1 MKKYIIILL
10 FLSGIVYI
18 FSQLKNQKYE
28 KNLDEKKFLEQKEN
42 SWENGLTHIKESNR
56 VKIAILDSGISKNH
70 PDLVGKIKG
79 EYNAIN
85 VDEPIVDNLG
95 HGTAIAGII
104 AAKDNDKGVV
114 GISPESD
121 IFSVKVLSDSGEGD
135 IGSLIR
141 GIEWCI
147 NNEMDIF
154 NISFGL
160 GANNL
165 ELRGTIDKAIQKNI
179 IIVAA
184 AGNNYISKVE
194 YPAKFANVIS
204 VGAIDSNLQR
214 ASFSSTG
221 KIDFTAPGVNI
232 LSTNNLGGY
241 ERYSGTSFA
250 TAYVTGII
258 AKVISEEEHY
268 NDSIKEG
275 KVDAVKELLKKLS
288 VDAGRT
294 GYDNEYGYGI
304 LRLED

>member
-1 MKKYIIILL
+1 IILL

-121 IFSVKVLSDSGEGD
+121 IFSVKVLSDSG
-135 IGSLIR
+135 
-141 GIEWCI
+141 
-147 NNEMDIF
+147 
-154 NISFGL
+154 
-160 GANNL
+160 
-165 ELRGTIDKAIQKNI
+165 
-179 IIVAA
+179 
-184 AGNNYISKVE
+184 
-194 YPAKFANVIS
+194 
-204 VGAIDSNLQR
+204 
-214 ASFSSTG
+214 
-221 KIDFTAPGVNI
+221 
-232 LSTNNLGGY
+232 
-241 ERYSGTSFA
+241 
-250 TAYVTGII
+250 
-258 AKVISEEEHY
+258 
-268 NDSIKEG
+268 
-275 KVDAVKELLKKLS
+275 
-288 VDAGRT
+288 
-294 GYDNEYGYGI
+294 
-304 LRLED
+304 

>member
-1 MKKYIIILL
+1 
-10 FLSGIVYI
+10 
-18 FSQLKNQKYE
+18 
-28 KNLDEKKFLEQKEN
+28 
-42 SWENGLTHIKESNR
+42 
-56 VKIAILDSGISKNH
+56 

-165 ELRGTIDKAIQKNI
+165 ELRGT
-179 IIVAA
+179 
-184 AGNNYISKVE
+184 
-194 YPAKFANVIS
+194 
-204 VGAIDSNLQR
+204 
-214 ASFSSTG
+214 
-221 KIDFTAPGVNI
+221 
-232 LSTNNLGGY
+232 
-241 ERYSGTSFA
+241 
-250 TAYVTGII
+250 
-258 AKVISEEEHY
+258 
-268 NDSIKEG
+268 
-275 KVDAVKELLKKLS
+275 
-288 VDAGRT
+288 
-294 GYDNEYGYGI
+294 
-304 LRLED
+304 

>member
-1 MKKYIIILL
+1 M
-10 FLSGIVYI
+10 
-18 FSQLKNQKYE
+18 
-28 KNLDEKKFLEQKEN
+28 
-42 SWENGLTHIKESNR
+42 
-56 VKIAILDSGISKNH
+56 DSGISKNH

-147 NNEMDIF
+147 NNEMDIV

-275 KVDAVKELLKKLS
+275 KVDAVKDLLKKLS